1 MSEEM
6 PDLTPEDIAALPDV
20 EESQYPPNCKTD
32 VERIRFRLALGIA
45 RKVLQEEDGSS
56 VWHMTRA
63 IYTNP
68 DLPTG

>member
-1 MSEEM
+1 M
-6 PDLTPEDIAALPDV
+6 PDLTSEDIAALPDV
-20 EESQYPPNCKTD
+20 EEDQYPPNCRTD
-32 VERIRFRLALGIA
+32 VERIRFRLSLGIA

-63 IYTNP
+63 IYNNP